1 MKSKA
6 IYMAGAVLLLS
17 SCNLYRHYQRPEV
30 VTDVYRE
37 VPAQQTSSDTVNM
50 GNLPWRDVF
59 TDPKL
64 QALIERGLACNADL
78 QTARLKVEEAQ
89 AMLRSARLAYT
100 PSLGL
105 QPQGT
110 ISSFDN
116 RNTAK
121 TYQLPAVASWEI
133 DLFGRLT
140 NAKRK
145 ARADLMQSDAYR
157 QAVQTQVIAS
167 IANMYYTLLML
178 DRQLAIS
185 EETSVI
191 WRRNVETMR
200 MLKERAAVNEAAVV
214 QSEANS
220 YALDASLFDLRR
232 QIRETENSLSVL
244 LGMAPQRIERG
255 ELPAQP
261 IAAKLTAG
269 VPLQLLSN
277 RPDVKAAE
285 MALAGTFYNTN
296 AARAAFYPQITL
308 NGTVGFSNSS
318 GMGIVNP
325 GKMILSAVG
334 ALTQPIFARG
344 ANQARLR
351 VAKAQQQEATIAFQQ
366 SVLAAGAEVSDAL
379 FLYETARGKA
389 ADRSGQI
396 ASLEKAVEYTQ
407 ELLNYSTATYL
418 EVLTA
423 QQALLSARLTEA
435 GDVLE
440 SLQAVVNLYRALG
453 GGREDVKPI
462 N

>member
-64 QALIERGLACNADL
+64 QVLIERGLAYNADL

>member
-1 MKSKA
+1 MKTKI
-6 IYMAGAVLLLS
+6 IYLAGAALLLS
-17 SCNLYRHYQRPEV
+17 SCNVYRHYQRPEV
-30 VTDVYRE
+30 QTDVYRE
-37 VPAQQTSSDTVNM
+37 ATVPGVSADTMNL
-50 GNLPWRDVF
+50 GNLPWREVF

-64 QALIERGLACNADL
+64 QALIQQGLAHNADL
-78 QTARLKVEEAQ
+78 QTARLRVEEAE
-89 AMLRSARLAYT
+89 AMLMSARLAYV

-116 RNTAK
+116 RNTTK
-121 TYQLPAVASWEI
+121 TYQLPAVASWEL

-145 ARADLMQSDAYR
+145 AKADLMQSEAYR

-167 IANMYYTLLML
+167 IANMYYTLLAL

-185 EETSVI
+185 EETAII
-191 WRRNVETMR
+191 WAQNVETMR
-200 MLKERAAVNEAAVV
+200 QMKARAAVNEAAVV

-220 YALDASLFDLRR
+220 YALNASLFDLRR

-244 LGMAPQRIERG
+244 IGIVPQEIERG
-255 ELPAQP
+255 ELPLQP
-261 IAAKLTAG
+261 VAADLTVG
-269 VPLQLLSN
+269 VPIQLLSN

-308 NGTVGFSNSS
+308 NGTVGFSNNS

-325 GKMILSAVG
+325 GKMILSAIG
-334 ALTQPIFARG
+334 SLTQPIFAQG
-344 ANQARLR
+344 ANRARLK
-351 VAKAQQQEATIAFQQ
+351 VAKAQQEEATIAFQQ
-366 SVLAAGAEVSDAL
+366 TLLQAGAEVSDAL
-379 FLYETARGKA
+379 FLYETARNKA

-396 ASLEKAVEYTQ
+396 QSLEKAVEYTQ

-440 SLQAVVNLYRALG
+440 SLQAVVNLYQALG
-453 GGREDVKPI
+453 GGREDVEPL

>member
-1 MKSKA
+1 
-6 IYMAGAVLLLS
+6 
-17 SCNLYRHYQRPEV
+17 
-30 VTDVYRE
+30 
-37 VPAQQTSSDTVNM
+37 
-50 GNLPWRDVF
+50 
-59 TDPKL
+59 
-64 QALIERGLACNADL
+64 
-78 QTARLKVEEAQ
+78 
-89 AMLRSARLAYT
+89 
-100 PSLGL
+100 
-105 QPQGT
+105 
-110 ISSFDN
+110 
-116 RNTAK
+116 
-121 TYQLPAVASWEI
+121 
-133 DLFGRLT
+133 
-140 NAKRK
+140 
-145 ARADLMQSDAYR
+145 
-157 QAVQTQVIAS
+157 
-167 IANMYYTLLML
+167 
-178 DRQLAIS
+178 
-185 EETSVI
+185 
-191 WRRNVETMR
+191 
-200 MLKERAAVNEAAVV
+200 
-214 QSEANS
+214 
-220 YALDASLFDLRR
+220 
-232 QIRETENSLSVL
+232 
-244 LGMAPQRIERG
+244 MAPQRIERG